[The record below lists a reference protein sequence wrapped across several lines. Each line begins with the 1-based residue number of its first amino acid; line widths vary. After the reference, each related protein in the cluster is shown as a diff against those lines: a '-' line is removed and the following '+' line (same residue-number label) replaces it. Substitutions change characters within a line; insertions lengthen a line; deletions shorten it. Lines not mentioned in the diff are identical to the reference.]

1 MCPGPEATISH
12 QKKEYKVSST
22 KSDWLEGPS
31 DLATDVVEDVPSKG
45 KSIKVRGLPAQFS
58 NEAQAKALKMISGAR
73 GEQSATVDVA
83 TMAVIQFAHGCVD
96 PEFTLAEAETIAKKY
111 GPAFNK
117 VVNKIDELSGV
128 DKEAIEAESAKFQA
142 GVPEQGHVGEVEPD
156 GSASVGGGP
165 VVSGGVGA

>member
-1 MCPGPEATISH
+1 M
-12 QKKEYKVSST
+12 SST
-22 KSDWLEGPS
+22 KADWLDGPS

-58 NEAQAKALKMISGAR
+58 NEAQSKALKMISGAR

-83 TMAVIQFAHGCVD
+83 TMSVIQFAHGCVE
-96 PEFTLAEAETIAKKY
+96 PQFTLEEAQKVAEKF

-142 GVPEQGHVGEVEPD
+142 GVEEPGNVGEVEPD
-156 GSASVGGGP
+156 GPAAVGGGP